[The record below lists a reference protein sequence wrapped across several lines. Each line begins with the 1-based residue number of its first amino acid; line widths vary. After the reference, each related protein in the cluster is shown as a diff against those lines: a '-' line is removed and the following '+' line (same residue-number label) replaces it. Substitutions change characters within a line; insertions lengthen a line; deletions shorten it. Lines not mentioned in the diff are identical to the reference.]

1 MRGMSWCS
9 DSVDKYLFSSS
20 TRCLCVFAPPS
31 RFRRSS
37 SWRERELVLV
47 YVWVC
52 DYGLTKPMWYRFKG
66 LDWIGRTLFRL
77 ISSWRRCA
85 SVLPVPVP
93 AVLGVVSRSGSEGV
107 FVRAR
112 VLSDGAAASDPP
124 DPATSS
130 ELVASGAL
138 SLELLLFLLFFLI
151 PASFAPLSFR
161 PPDTAD
167 A

>member
-1 MRGMSWCS
+1 
-9 DSVDKYLFSSS
+9 
-20 TRCLCVFAPPS
+20 
-31 RFRRSS
+31 
-37 SWRERELVLV
+37 LV